1 MLQIIS
7 GKKGP
12 PPPLAL
18 SDESRNY
25 GPLNKWVCR
34 WTFNFSVLNRSY
46 IWLTRLSDE
55 IYGQVQYLRAA
66 AFLVVTC
73 QLSLMGISFEGL
85 VGSRKADGV
94 HRSVTASW
102 ASEGRD
108 KEMGSDRTS
117 VCSRA
122 SRRPPKHVGRCSDAG
137 LWECHHSRAWPA
149 SLLLKQIVYSI
160 SYAAVV
166 TQAYLLA
173 LLYTR
178 AISDKKLVG
187 TGTLVLFDCFQVS
200 TDWSSIVRCN

>member
-1 MLQIIS
+1 
-7 GKKGP
+7 
-12 PPPLAL
+12 
-18 SDESRNY
+18 
-25 GPLNKWVCR
+25 
-34 WTFNFSVLNRSY
+34 
-46 IWLTRLSDE
+46 
-55 IYGQVQYLRAA
+55 
-66 AFLVVTC
+66 
-73 QLSLMGISFEGL
+73 MGISFEGL

-108 KEMGSDRTS
+108 NEMGSDRTS

-187 TGTLVLFDCFQVS
+187 TQVLFDCFQMKLILDASCKYAWPRFASIQMWINEATCLLACSILCTHTSYEAILVPWMHVS
-200 TDWSSIVRCN
+200 WSTILC